1 MSKTK
6 FSAYTAKR
14 RVRKIVNGQEIL
26 EGQYFLI
33 RYNSD
38 FPPNHRMLR

>member
-14 RVRKIVNGQEIL
+14 RVRIMTEKGEIL
-26 EGQYFLI
+26 QGQYFTI
-33 RYNSD
+33 HYNSAV
-38 FPPNHRMLR
+38 PPTHRMLR

>member
-14 RVRKIVNGQEIL
+14 RVRIMTEKGEMIV
-26 EGQYFLI
+26 GQYFNI
-33 RYNSD
+33 KYNAAV
-38 FPPNHRMLR
+38 PPTHRMLR